1 MAHHAKGDDATST
14 WESTTISA
22 GRSGEF
28 LAHRSYQLQQDTKR
42 CWHVASTATAIDAT
56 IQYVLQ
62 LRRIWVY
69 LYTIIRW
76 HHHAVVRGILQ
87 VPKRGRGKL
96 LL

>member
-28 LAHRSYQLQQDTKR
+28 VAHRSYQLQQDTKR

-56 IQYVLQ
+56 TYLLQ
-62 LRRIWVY
+62 LLWANVCSG
-69 LYTIIRW
+69 TI
-76 HHHAVVRGILQ
+76 
-87 VPKRGRGKL
+87 L
-96 LL
+96 LWLPFDFWWMF

>member
-42 CWHVASTATAIDAT
+42 CWHVASTATAT
-56 IQYVLQ
+56 TYLFQ
-62 LRRIWVY
+62 LLWPNVC
-69 LYTIIRW
+69 T
-76 HHHAVVRGILQ
+76 GTM
-87 VPKRGRGKL
+87 L
-96 LL
+96 LWPPFAS